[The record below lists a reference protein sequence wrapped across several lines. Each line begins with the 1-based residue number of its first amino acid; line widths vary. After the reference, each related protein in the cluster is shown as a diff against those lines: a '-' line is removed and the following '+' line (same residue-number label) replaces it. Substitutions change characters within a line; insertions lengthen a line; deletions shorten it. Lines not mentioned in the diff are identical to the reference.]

1 MFPPLVSAD
10 RLRAELGTWVVVDA
24 TADKTSQPD
33 ASIQGY
39 QAFLAE
45 GHIPGARFGDL
56 VNDFSDPGG
65 EFPFTRPSARQFET
79 AASRLGISDSEQI
92 AVYDRSNGIWAARLW
107 WLFRSFGHDKVAV
120 LDGGLDRWNGLGFP
134 LERDARP
141 YSAGKFVAQPQDGYF
156 VSKTFVKD
164 VVEEK
169 SQATL
174 VNVLRRP
181 VFAGSEQNYARPGH
195 IPSSLNIPYKELIDP
210 ASNTLLPESELSA
223 CFGDIGEGDQLV
235 VTYCGGGITAAGSA
249 LALAVLGRENVA
261 VYDGS
266 LNEWSADLA
275 LPMVTLA

>member
-10 RLRAELGTWVVVDA
+10 RLFAELGNWVVVDA
-24 TADKTSQPD
+24 TADKVGQPG
-33 ASIQGY
+33 SPIEGH
-39 QAFLAE
+39 QALLVE
-45 GHIPGARFGDL
+45 GHIPNARFADL

-65 EFPFTRPSARQFET
+65 EFSFARPTARQFEV
-79 AASRLGISDSEQI
+79 AASRLGISGSEQI

-107 WLFRSFGHDKVAV
+107 WLFRSFGHDQVAV
-120 LDGGLDRWNGLGFP
+120 LDGGLARWKSQGFP
-134 LERDARP
+134 LERGARP
-141 YSAGKFVAQPQDGYF
+141 YSPGKFIAQQQAGHF
-156 VSKTFVKD
+156 VDKASVKD
-164 VVEEK
+164 VVEGK

-195 IPSSLNIPYKELIDP
+195 IPGSVNIPYKELVDP
-210 ASNTLLPESELSA
+210 ATNTLLDPEAIEA
-223 CFGDIGEGDQLV
+223 RFGDVGNGGGLV

-266 LNEWSADLA
+266 LNEWSADPD
-275 LPMVTLA
+275 LPMVTLS